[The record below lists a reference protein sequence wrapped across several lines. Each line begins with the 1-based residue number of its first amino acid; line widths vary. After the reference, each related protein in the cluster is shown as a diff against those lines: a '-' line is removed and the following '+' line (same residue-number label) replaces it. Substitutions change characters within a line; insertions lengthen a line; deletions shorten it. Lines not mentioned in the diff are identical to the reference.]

1 MSAVKDKTAELK
13 EFIARCRDR
22 ERFDSYLISVLHK
35 AQELNGYLDEKS
47 MDVIAYEMK
56 IPTARIYGVATFYHY
71 FNLKPVGKNIISV
84 CMGTACYVKGA
95 DRILDKIRAEL
106 NLEVGGTTPD
116 SLFTL
121 QEARCL
127 GACGQ
132 APVLMLNNKIHGKM
146 TPKKILDIIRK
157 LKRDA
162 VKESV

>member
-1 MSAVKDKTAELK
+1 MTSEKTKTEELK
-13 EFIARCRDR
+13 DFINSYRDR
-22 ERFDSYLISVLHK
+22 ENFDSYLIAVLHK
-35 AQELNGYLDEKS
+35 AQSLNGYVDEKS

-84 CMGTACYVKGA
+84 CMGTACFVKGA
-95 DRILDKIRAEL
+95 EQILDKIQGEL
-106 NLEVGGTTPD
+106 NLSIGETTKD
-116 SLFTL
+116 DLFTL

-132 APVLMLNNKIHGKM
+132 APVLMLNNKIYGKM

-157 LKRDA
+157 IKKDALKQPA
-162 VKESV
+162 